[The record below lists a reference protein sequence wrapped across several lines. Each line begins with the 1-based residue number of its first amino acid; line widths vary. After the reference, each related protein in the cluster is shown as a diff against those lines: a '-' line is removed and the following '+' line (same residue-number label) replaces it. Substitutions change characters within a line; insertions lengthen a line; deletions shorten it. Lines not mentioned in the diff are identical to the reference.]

1 MRPTSRT
8 RRPSSSWQA
17 CSSGPAFPARLEAA
31 THLLDAVLVRV
42 LRNRGGLDMWLAFE
56 HVQRMSKMIQIRN
69 VPDDVHKALK
79 IRATRE
85 GMSLSDFLRREVTKV
100 ASTLTVQEALER
112 ARRRGP
118 VELDED
124 PAETIRELRGPLP

>member
-1 MRPTSRT
+1 
-8 RRPSSSWQA
+8 
-17 CSSGPAFPARLEAA
+17 
-31 THLLDAVLVRV
+31 
-42 LRNRGGLDMWLAFE
+42 MWCTWS
-56 HVQRMSKMIQIRN
+56 HVMHMSKMIQIRN

-79 IRATRE
+79 IRATKE

-100 ASTLTVQEALER
+100 AGTLTVEEVLER

-124 PAETIRELRGPLP
+124 PAETIRKLRGPLP